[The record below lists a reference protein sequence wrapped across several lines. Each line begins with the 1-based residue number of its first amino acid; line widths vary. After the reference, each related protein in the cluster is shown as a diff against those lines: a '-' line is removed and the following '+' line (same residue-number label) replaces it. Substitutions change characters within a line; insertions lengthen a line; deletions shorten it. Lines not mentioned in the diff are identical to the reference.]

1 MPSRRRSPCGSNASN
16 KNFRLAARLEPGQQ
30 VRLEQHLDPAAL
42 PLAAVDLQRHLRA
55 AVDLQHHA
63 GGQQNAKRHDDQ
75 QAEVRRAGHFADR
88 DRHHRTALF
97 VGLLLL
103 HFADFGRLLARTA
116 AAHRPV
122 FELPLGEL
130 LLGRRS
136 LPRRCPAAAQPVPAA
151 PAVRG
156 AAWPWGA
163 CCCGAGAG
171 CSPCWANT
179 AGAPR
184 PTAVTSVMAASCR
197 RALPIGSSS
206 SVFGIAHDARLLARP
221 CAPAK

>member
-1 MPSRRRSPCGSNASN
+1 MPSRRRSPCGSNAS
-16 KNFRLAARLEPGQQ
+16 KKTFAWLPDLKPGQQ
-30 VRLEQHLDPAAL
+30 VRLEQHLDTAAL
-42 PLAAVDLQRHLRA
+42 PLAAVDLQRHLRP

-63 GGQQNAKRHDDQ
+63 GGQQDAKRHDDQ

-130 LLGRRS
+130 ALGRRS
-136 LPRRCPAAAQPVPAA
+136 LARRCLLRRSLALRRLLLWRSLALGRLLLRR
-151 PAVRG
+151 RG
-156 AAWPWGA
+156 
-163 CCCGAGAG
+163 
-171 CSPCWANT
+171 
-179 AGAPR
+179 
-184 PTAVTSVMAASCR
+184 
-197 RALPIGSSS
+197 
-206 SVFGIAHDARLLARP
+206 RLLALLGERCPRP
-221 CAPAK
+221 QAHGRHQRDGGELPTSASHWFEFERLWHCA